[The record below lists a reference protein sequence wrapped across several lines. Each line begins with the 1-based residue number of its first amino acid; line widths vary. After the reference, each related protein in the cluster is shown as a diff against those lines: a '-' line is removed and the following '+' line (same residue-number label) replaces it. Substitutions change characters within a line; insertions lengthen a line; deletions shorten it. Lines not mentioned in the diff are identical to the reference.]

1 MEKDIIKSIIISLV
15 VSAII
20 GTSTAYI
27 TTQQNSKD
35 IERNSKIIEE
45 VKRDY
50 VTRRELDLKIA
61 SLEKTVNRIDRNTE
75 KMVNFMINL
84 NQ

>member
-1 MEKDIIKSIIISLV
+1 MEKDIIKSIIISLI